1 MLTTVYK
8 MKEYPQH
15 ARPRERMEMLGAEKL
30 SDQELL
36 AILLATGSKEA
47 SALDLAEQLLQ
58 RYQGLAGLQ
67 QATLDD
73 LMEQKGIGTAK
84 ATTIAAAVELGKRIS
99 TSISGYRPVIA
110 GSADAARLL
119 QGRMRGLDR
128 EHFFVLFLNPKH
140 AVLGMVTVSIGTLSS
155 SLVHPRE
162 VFKQA
167 IKRSA
172 SAVILAH
179 NHPSGNCE
187 PSKEDLQVTKRL
199 KDAGELVGIEVIDHL
214 IIGEDRYYS
223 FCENELL

>member
-1 MLTTVYK
+1 M
-8 MKEYPQH
+8 
-15 ARPRERMEMLGAEKL
+15 
-30 SDQELL
+30 
-36 AILLATGSKEA
+36 
-47 SALDLAEQLLQ
+47 
-58 RYQGLAGLQ
+58 
-67 QATLDD
+67 
-73 LMEQKGIGTAK
+73 
-84 ATTIAAAVELGKRIS
+84 
-99 TSISGYRPVIA
+99 IA

-128 EHFFVLFLNPKH
+128 GIFCVILNPKH
-140 AVLGMVTVSIGTLSS
+140 AVLGMETVSIGTLSS

>member
-1 MLTTVYK
+1 M
-8 MKEYPQH
+8 
-15 ARPRERMEMLGAEKL
+15 
-30 SDQELL
+30 
-36 AILLATGSKEA
+36 
-47 SALDLAEQLLQ
+47 
-58 RYQGLAGLQ
+58 
-67 QATLDD
+67 
-73 LMEQKGIGTAK
+73 
-84 ATTIAAAVELGKRIS
+84 
-99 TSISGYRPVIA
+99 
-110 GSADAARLL
+110 
-119 QGRMRGLDR
+119 
-128 EHFFVLFLNPKH
+128 LFLNPKH
-140 AVLGMVTVSIGTLSS
+140 AVLGMETVSIGTLSS

>member
-1 MLTTVYK
+1 
-8 MKEYPQH
+8 
-15 ARPRERMEMLGAEKL
+15 MLGAEKL

-67 QATLDD
+67 QATLAD

-99 TSISGYRPVIA
+99 T
-110 GSADAARLL
+110 
-119 QGRMRGLDR
+119 R

-140 AVLGMVTVSIGTLSS
+140 AVLGMETVSIGTLSS